1 MKYKLLKFHLY
12 QFLFTLSLLLFPKIT
27 LAQTGLPE
35 ELRPRY
41 IPNVGGTTAEDKI
54 FSFTGNIILTIMQIA
69 GGVAIILIIYNGFRY
84 AISRGEDSE
93 IEQAKTNL
101 LWIIGGLFLIMISYI
116 VIRFAVQIT
125 LIAEEAN

>member
-1 MKYKLLKFHLY
+1 MNIKLLKYRLY
-12 QFLFTLSLLLFPKIT
+12 QSLFLVSLLFAPKST

-41 IPNVGGTTAEDKI
+41 VPNVRGASAEDQV
-54 FSFTGNIILTIMQIA
+54 FSFAGNIIITIMQIA

-116 VIRFAVQIT
+116 VIRFVVQIT